1 MIQQLARRLALA
13 AVMLAPATPVLAQ
26 DAPTVMPNDYVIT
39 DILNSQRVDA
49 AVGRGAAQPVS
60 SPSRLE
66 ASRPATAYRAS
77 PEVSARVE
85 AQFTEW
91 MAVLAGTEG
100 GRRVAVALA
109 DRDPVRSWAK
119 IVGSDG
125 LRPGDMA
132 DALAGYWIL
141 NWVMAND
148 ADSGRAEAQAVRL
161 QARQMI
167 ATNPSLA
174 RLDEAERQ
182 EFSEMLMLNFLIQHA
197 AYTDALA
204 RGDRDAVRRLGEA
217 AVGRFK
223 TKLGID
229 LRALTLTDAGFTG
242 G

>member
-1 MIQQLARRLALA
+1 MIQLLARRLALT
-13 AVMLAPATPVLAQ
+13 AVLLAPAAPALAQ
-26 DAPTVMPNDYVIT
+26 DTPTVMPNAYVIT

-49 AVGRGAAQPVS
+49 AIGGAAQPVS
-60 SPSRLE
+60 SPSHLE
-66 ASRPATAYRAS
+66 ANRPATAYRAS
-77 PEVSARVE
+77 PEVSARV
-85 AQFTEW
+85 QGLFTEW

-119 IVGSDG
+119 IVGTDG

-141 NWVMAND
+141 NWVMANG

-167 ATNPSLA
+167 ATSPSLA

-197 AYTDALA
+197 AYTDAVA
-204 RGDRDAVRRLGEA
+204 RDDRDAVRRLGEA
-217 AVGRFK
+217 AVDRFK

-229 LRALTLTDAGFTG
+229 LRALTLSDAGFTG